1 MNLIDIGKKYPSSK
15 NISGFIQL
23 YEKYFEPFRN
33 LKINIL
39 EIGVEN
45 GDSLRI
51 WREYFP
57 NANICGIDIAKK
69 NFIIKNTDILMGDQS
84 DPKFLKLLIDKYK
97 NFDIVIDDG
106 SHQSKHIIESF
117 KYLFPHLNFNGLYV
131 IEDLQTS
138 YFPRYGGSRIN
149 LNKKNSSM
157 NFIKSLTDSIN
168 YEKNNRPFFKK
179 NNFEGIIKSIYFH
192 QNIAFILKG
201 ESVNYFYNQD
211 FKETF
216 SDKIKK
222 FFSIFF

>member
-1 MNLIDIGKKYPSSK
+1 MNLIEIGKKYPSSK

-84 DPKFLKLLIDKYK
+84 DPKFLQLLIDKYK

-149 LNKKNSSM
+149 LNKKKSSM
-157 NFIKSLTDSIN
+157 NFIKSLTDTIN
-168 YEKNNRPFFKK
+168 YEKNDRPFYKK
-179 NNFEGIIKSIYFH
+179 SDFDGHIKSIYFH
-192 QNIAFILKG
+192 QNIAFINKG
-201 ESVNYFYNQD
+201 ESINYFYNQD

-216 SDKIKK
+216 TDKIKK
-222 FFSIFF
+222 FISNFF

>member
-1 MNLIDIGKKYPSSK
+1 MNLIDIGKNYPSSK

-23 YEKYFEPFRN
+23 YEKYFEPFRY

-69 NFIIKNTDILMGDQS
+69 DFIIKNTDILMGDQS